1 MKLKKILLLVLV
13 AMVTGV
19 PASAQKGAYSSSNK
33 KAIEMYEKGMQCMY
47 RSDIPGAESHFKQ
60 AAKADPKFAE
70 PNIMLGEMYEDKRLD
85 SIACVYYYAAVT
97 ANPTFYTMAW
107 FRIGELE
114 LRQQH
119 YAAAVEAFIKENL
132 CM

>member
-1 MKLKKILLLVLV
+1 MKLKKILLLAVV
-13 AMVTGV
+13 AMMVAL

-33 KAIEMYEKGMQCMY
+33 KAIGMYEKGMQCMY
-47 RSDIPGAESHFKQ
+47 RSDIPGAESNFKQ

-70 PNIMLGEMYEDKRLD
+70 PNIMLGEMYEERHLD
-85 SIACVYYYAAVT
+85 SMACIYYNAAVA

-119 YAAAVEAFIKENL
+119 FVYI
-132 CM
+132 